1 MASGDGAIAP
11 VPRRPR
17 TGLVLGAGGV
27 LGAAWMAG
35 ALAALQRQ
43 LPYAVGTVDLIV
55 GTSAGSALA
64 AALRCGVA
72 VDDIVEHQR
81 GTALALLPDLSEI
94 DRDAGGPL
102 PPLPQMR
109 VGSPRLLLNTAL
121 APHRVHPWVAA
132 SALVPQGRARH
143 TSLQGLVRG
152 LLAQAEP
159 QPRPVTARTT
169 GDGWAPGGETWV
181 MAVDYDSGRRVAF
194 GRAGAPLA
202 TLPEAVVASCS
213 IPGWYRPTLIAGR
226 RYVDGGVHSTTSLD
240 LLADV
245 DLDEIYVLAPMASYI
260 LDSPRN
266 PYARL
271 ERQLRRL
278 ITIGLQREARKV
290 KARGIRV
297 TVLTPRPPRSR
308 HWSATGEMLE
318 QQLKCVAPPGGD
330 HVQQL
335 TGLDAAFLAMETR
348 TVFGHVGSVCIVDP
362 STAPEPFTLERFTRV
377 VESRLPLVPPLRRRL
392 VDVPLGLDQPYWIE
406 DPDFDIEFHVRELAL
421 PSPGS
426 DRQLAEQAARLH
438 ARPLDR
444 SRPLWE
450 IYLIFGLEGGR
461 AAIYSKVHH
470 AAIDGVSGNDVLA
483 AVLDLSP
490 EGRKLADPPP
500 GRTERQPGAVELLAR
515 SAVSLTRHPL
525 RAVRLS
531 VGLLRS
537 APSLVASPALA
548 RLPLVEQLLG
558 RDGDAVLSRPG
569 LRAPRTPFNR
579 SITQHRRWGFCG
591 LSLSEVKRVKNAHG
605 ITVNDVVMALCAGAL
620 RR

>member
-17 TGLVLGAGGV
+17 TGLVLGAGG
-27 LGAAWMAG
+27 MAG

-81 GTALALLPDLSEI
+81 GTA
-94 DRDAGGPL
+94 L

-271 ERQLRRL
+271 ERQLRQL

-297 TVLTPRPPRSR
+297 TVLTPGPEDLTAIGANLMDPRRRIRVLDTSLR
-308 HWSATGEMLE
+308 TSA
-318 QQLKCVAPPGGD
+318 
-330 HVQQL
+330 
-335 TGLDAAFLAMETR
+335 AALA
-348 TVFGHVGSVCIVDP
+348 
-362 STAPEPFTLERFTRV
+362 TLERD
-377 VESRLPLVPPLRRRL
+377 RRDART
-392 VDVPLGLDQPYWIE
+392 
-406 DPDFDIEFHVRELAL
+406 
-421 PSPGS
+421 
-426 DRQLAEQAARLH
+426 AAQVCR
-438 ARPLDR
+438 AT
-444 SRPLWE
+444 
-450 IYLIFGLEGGR
+450 GR
-461 AAIYSKVHH
+461 
-470 AAIDGVSGNDVLA
+470 
-483 AVLDLSP
+483 
-490 EGRKLADPPP
+490 
-500 GRTERQPGAVELLAR
+500 
-515 SAVSLTRHPL
+515 
-525 RAVRLS
+525 
-531 VGLLRS
+531 
-537 APSLVASPALA
+537 
-548 RLPLVEQLLG
+548 
-558 RDGDAVLSRPG
+558 
-569 LRAPRTPFNR
+569 
-579 SITQHRRWGFCG
+579 
-591 LSLSEVKRVKNAHG
+591 
-605 ITVNDVVMALCAGAL
+605 
-620 RR
+620 